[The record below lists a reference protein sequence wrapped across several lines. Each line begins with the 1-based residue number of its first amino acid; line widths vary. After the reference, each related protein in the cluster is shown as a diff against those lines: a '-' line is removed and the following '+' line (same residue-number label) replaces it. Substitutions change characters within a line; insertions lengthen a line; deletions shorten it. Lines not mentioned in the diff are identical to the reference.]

1 MKTWAKLM
9 PVNIRLLRKS
19 MYGTRDATSNVK
31 SDWQRHMPNWYK
43 TVRHISQNLF
53 HHEAHRRSGMTHG
66 DDGVITGLTSRMI
79 ELKIRRQNRYSIKGH
94 IIAF

>member
-9 PVNIRLLRKS
+9 LANIGLLRKS
-19 MYGTRDATSNVK
+19 IHGARHATSNLK
-31 SDWQRHMPNWYK
+31 WDWQRHVQNWYY
-43 TVRHISQNLF
+43 TVRHVRHLF

-66 DDGVITGLTSRMI
+66 DDRVITGLTLRMV